1 MSTLIVGST
10 GASCRSREIAAV
22 DVLHAVRV
30 SDCRTL
36 CGAPV
41 TFLFLDSEF
50 PADDDGA
57 DLCTSCRA
65 LARRGSSAAA

>member
-1 MSTLIVGST
+1 MSALIVGST
-10 GASCRSREIAAV
+10 GASCRSRGIAAV

-41 TFLFLDSEF
+41 IFLFLDTAF
-50 PADDDGA
+50 PAGDA
-57 DLCTSCRA
+57 EAELCSSCRA
-65 LARRGSSAAA
+65 LARSETSAAA